1 AGGRAS
7 RRPSR
12 FLKAIRSTTTKTTGD
27 SGPKPQRT
35 SRAKVAKCRTCGA
48 ILTTG
53 AERKVGRCDDCP
65 PTYDPEIFDRL
76 VNWRKAISTADKVP
90 AFVVFTDAT
99 LVAIAEKMP
108 SDLTQLR
115 QL

>member
-1 AGGRAS
+1 M
-7 RRPSR
+7 
-12 FLKAIRSTTTKTTGD
+12 
-27 SGPKPQRT
+27 
-35 SRAKVAKCRTCGA
+35 
-48 ILTTG
+48 
-53 AERKVGRCDDCP
+53 GRCDDCP

-115 QL
+115 QLPGIGPKKLERYGDEVLAILSS